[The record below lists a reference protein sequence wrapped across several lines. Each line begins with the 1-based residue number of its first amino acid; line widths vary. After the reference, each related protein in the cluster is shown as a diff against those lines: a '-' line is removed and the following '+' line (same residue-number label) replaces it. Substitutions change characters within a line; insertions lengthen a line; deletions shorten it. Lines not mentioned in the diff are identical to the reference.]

1 MSFDLYSKG
10 VVTVIAAALCA
21 LVVQNAIQQ
30 SKAENGEPQKVQI
43 CDDQHCL
50 SLRPIGKYTSEK
62 GYFLT
67 YGLPVRSE
75 IDDH

>member
-1 MSFDLYSKG
+1 MSFDAYTKG
-10 VVTVIAAALCA
+10 VVTVIAGALCV

-30 SKAENGEPQKVQI
+30 SKAENAQLQKVQI

-50 SLRPIGKYTSEK
+50 SLSPIRKYSSAN

-67 YGLPVRSE
+67 YGLPTFSDVEDR
-75 IDDH
+75 